1 MKTMPAPKKNAKTID
16 PLDAQLGKL
25 LRLAR
30 NAGGMSQEQLAT
42 MNGLTF
48 QQIQKYE
55 RGQNRVSVSRL
66 MRMAKNLGVPAM
78 WFVEKLNDSL
88 PAEVRLS
95 EIDLDLLGKRE
106 AQDMLRSYASIANK
120 EQRKFL
126 RLIVALLANHETGG
140 GNG

>member
-1 MKTMPAPKKNAKTID
+1 MSAQKKNAKTID
-16 PLDAQLGKL
+16 PLDTQLGKL

-30 NAGGMSQEQLAT
+30 NACGMSQEKLGE

-55 RGQNRVSVSRL
+55 RGHNRISVSRL

-78 WFVEKLNDSL
+78 WFVEKLNDNL
-88 PAEVRLS
+88 PTEMRFS
-95 EIDLDLLGKRE
+95 EIDLDLLGKHE
-106 AQDMLRSYASIANK
+106 AQEMLRSYASIANK

-126 RLIVALLANHETGG
+126 RLIVALVADHATGG
-140 GNG
+140 AYG

>member
-1 MKTMPAPKKNAKTID
+1 MPTQKKNVKTMD
-16 PLDAQLGKL
+16 PLDTQLGKL

-30 NAGGMSQEQLAT
+30 NACGMSQEKLGE

-55 RGQNRVSVSRL
+55 RGHNRISVSRL

-78 WFVEKLNDSL
+78 WFVEKLNDNL
-88 PAEVRLS
+88 PTEIRFSEV
-95 EIDLDLLGKRE
+95 DLDLLGKHE
-106 AQDMLRSYASIANK
+106 AQEMLRSYASIANK

-126 RLIVALLANHETGG
+126 RLIVALVANHATGG
-140 GNG
+140 ANG

>member
-1 MKTMPAPKKNAKTID
+1 MSAQKKNAKTID
-16 PLDAQLGKL
+16 PLDTQLGKL

-30 NAGGMSQEQLAT
+30 NACGMSQEKLGE

-55 RGQNRVSVSRL
+55 RGHNRISVSRL

-78 WFVEKLNDSL
+78 WFVEKLNDNL
-88 PAEVRLS
+88 PTEMRFS
-95 EIDLDLLGKRE
+95 EIDLDLLGKHE
-106 AQDMLRSYASIANK
+106 AQEMRRSYASIANK

-126 RLIVALLANHETGG
+126 RMIVALVANHATGDI
-140 GNG
+140 NG